1 MDSLWEI
8 ISDIGW
14 FALLVVLFIRIR
26 MIEKEVENIKSWEM
40 FAKTAI
46 CAIEFRSD
54 EETESEVD

>member
-1 MDSLWEI
+1 MDNLWEI

-40 FAKTAI
+40 FAKI
-46 CAIEFRSD
+46 CAIKFRSD
-54 EETESEVD
+54 EEAESEDE